1 MRSERRPTPEPPR
14 LLLIDDDEAVLR
26 PVGSYLRKLG
36 YEVET
41 ARAREEGEGLLVR
54 RRFDLVILDLALTPS
69 GREGLEVLSSIRRAR
84 LRLPVVL
91 MSGNVTSEV
100 EDEARR
106 LGAER
111 VLTKPHP
118 LVDLAHLVASILSR
132 EGRAA
137 SHGPKGDPNPAS

>member
-1 MRSERRPTPEPPR
+1 MRAERRPLAGPPR

-26 PVGSYLRKLG
+26 PVASYLRKLG

-41 ARAREEGEGLLVR
+41 ARAREEGEGLLAC
-54 RRFDLVILDLALTPS
+54 RRFDLLILDLALTPF
-69 GREGLEVLSSIRRAR
+69 GREGLEVLASVRRAR

-100 EDEARR
+100 EDDARR

-118 LVDLAHLVASILSR
+118 LVDLGRLVASILSR
-132 EGRAA
+132 ERAA
-137 SHGPKGDPNPAS
+137 PPGPAGEFTP